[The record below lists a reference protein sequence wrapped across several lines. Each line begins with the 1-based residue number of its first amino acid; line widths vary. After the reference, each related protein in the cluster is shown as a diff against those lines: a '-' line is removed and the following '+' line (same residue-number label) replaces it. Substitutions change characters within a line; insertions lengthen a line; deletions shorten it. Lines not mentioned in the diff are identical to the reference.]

1 MSMNDETE
9 SGPDMAGRNEGVL
22 DAVPQIAAAV
32 ETWLDA
38 GLPTVGATG
47 RWAILVPMVRWNRRY
62 GWLEALPLHCS
73 ATVMPVTSGQLEDG
87 ERRRLWDG
95 VPANAAA
102 VGLGALRTT
111 LIEASAGD
119 LADVRTGAVPFA
131 GDSDV
136 EDLADVRMG
145 VVPLMSP
152 GMVEQAEHE
161 PWRGIDRFA
170 GLFRSLEGSSVT
182 MRHGSDGVSIRSEAM
197 YDSGSGRNMMTAME
211 APAID
216 AGYERGLEGHPERLL
231 QACCEL
237 QGDGGDAAGG
247 RTERDISIRA
257 WDAPPDGWF
266 DICSMAGPERTVVGG
281 MGATRLRFRN
291 ARRDTEKEG
300 RWSKPCE
307 LTVDLLD
314 APMPRG
320 AAVQTEMWMA

>member
-1 MSMNDETE
+1 MSMNNGTE
-9 SGPDMAGRNEGVL
+9 GGPDMAGRNEGIL

-38 GLPTVGATG
+38 GPAIGATG
-47 RWAILVPMVRWNRRY
+47 RWAILIPMVRWNRKY

-73 ATVMPVTSGQLEDG
+73 ATVMPVTAGQLEDG

-95 VPANAAA
+95 VLANAAA
-102 VGLGALRTT
+102 AGLGALRAT
-111 LIEASAGD
+111 LDEAW
-119 LADVRTGAVPFA
+119 A
-131 GDSDV
+131 GDSSA

-152 GMVEQAEHE
+152 DMVEQAEHA
-161 PWRGIDRFA
+161 PWQGIDRFA

-182 MRHGSDGVSIRSEAM
+182 MRHGSDDVSIRSGTT
-197 YDSGSGRNMMTAME
+197 YDSRPGSNRMTALE

-216 AGYERGLEGHPERLL
+216 AGYESSLEGHPERLL

-247 RTERDISIRA
+247 KTERDISIRA
-257 WDAPPDGWF
+257 WGAPPDGWF
-266 DICSMAGPERTVVGG
+266 DICSMAGPERAAVGG
-281 MGATRLRFRN
+281 VGTTRLRFRN
-291 ARRDTEKEG
+291 ARRDTTGEG
-300 RWSKPCE
+300 RWSKPRE

>member
-9 SGPDMAGRNEGVL
+9 GGPDMAGRNEGIL

-38 GLPTVGATG
+38 GPAIGATG
-47 RWAILVPMVRWNRRY
+47 RWAILIPMIRWNRKY

-73 ATVMPVTSGQLEDG
+73 ATVMPVAAGQLEDG

-95 VPANAAA
+95 VLANAAA
-102 VGLGALRTT
+102 VGLGALRAT
-111 LIEASAGD
+111 LVEAFAGD
-119 LADVRTGAVPFA
+119 LADGQTGAMPFA

-161 PWRGIDRFA
+161 PWQGIDRFA

-182 MRHGSDGVSIRSEAM
+182 MRHGSDDVSIRSGTA
-197 YDSGSGRNMMTAME
+197 YDSRPGSNRMTAME

-216 AGYERGLEGHPERLL
+216 AGYESSLKGHPERLL

-247 RTERDISIRA
+247 KTERDISIRA
-257 WDAPPDGWF
+257 WGAPPDGWF
-266 DICSMAGPERTVVGG
+266 DICSMAGPERAAVGG
-281 MGATRLRFRN
+281 VGTTRLRFRN
-291 ARRDTEKEG
+291 ARRDTAEEG
-300 RWSKPCE
+300 RWSKPRE

-314 APMPRG
+314 TPMSRG